1 MSRLDTKQ
9 AFITHLLANLPSGIT
24 ADDVAF
30 ENQNPSFNPEGKN
43 LWLDTHYQEASND
56 PTGKTSASSD
66 EQRGFFQID
75 VNTPLSNSN
84 YDNELLST
92 IDELA
97 STFSY
102 GTTIVYN
109 TQSVD
114 LLENTSPNSAENG
127 AWYRRF
133 ITINYLTFSPRN

>member
-9 AFITHLLANLPSGIT
+9 AFIDRLLNNLPSGVT

-30 ENQNPSFNPEGKN
+30 ENQKPTFNPKGKN
-43 LWLDTHYQEASND
+43 LWLDTHWQEASSGSL
-56 PTGKTSASSD
+56 GKTQASGD

-75 VNTPLSNSN
+75 INTPLTNSN
-84 YDNELLST
+84 FDNELLGA

-97 STFSY
+97 SAFRY
-102 GTTIVYN
+102 GSTIVYN
-109 TQSVD
+109 AQKVD
-114 LLENTSPNSAENG
+114 ILESTSPNSAENG

-133 ITINYLTFSPRN
+133 ITINYLTFSTR